1 MSLPYIPRA
10 RVAVDKSKNEEDE
23 KQKATENKKEEQK
36 VDCTQVVAQ
45 YVTLLNDLLN
55 DLQELLNL
63 LADRSLKSRPN
74 FKCLDYDF
82 YPINPVLTRYIVKG
96 IKEEC
101 RKSLK

>member
-10 RVAVDKSKNEEDE
+10 RVATDKPKNEEDE
-23 KQKATENKKEEQK
+23 EQKVTENKKDEQK

-45 YVTLLNDLLN
+45 YVTLLNNLLD

-63 LADRSLKSRPN
+63 LADRSLKAKPN

-101 RKSLK
+101 KNLK

>member
-1 MSLPYIPRA
+1 MSLPRIPKASIVTDRI
-10 RVAVDKSKNEEDE
+10 KNEDKDE
-23 KQKATENKKEEQK
+23 QKTTENKKDEQK

-45 YVTLLNDLLN
+45 YVTLLNNLLS
-55 DLQELLNL
+55 DMQELLNL
-63 LADRSLKSRPN
+63 LADRSLKAKPN

-101 RKSLK
+101 KNLK